1 MHLGVFP
8 SCESKLDEKSYG
20 DQWTNLE
27 TSDLQRLSMAFATLP
42 DQSFRWLLEIG
53 VTINYQISPTQHQV
67 AMSLCGPPSFLIC
80 PLFEIACAGE
90 ALSQPPIYLQSPLRA
105 NTNVK
110 YENPQWLKFAGDSN
124 SSIFYVGETLHF
136 RKLLNAPGKYL
147 RP

>member
-1 MHLGVFP
+1 
-8 SCESKLDEKSYG
+8 
-20 DQWTNLE
+20 
-27 TSDLQRLSMAFATLP
+27 MAFTTLP
-42 DQSFRWLLEIG
+42 EQSLQWLLEMG
-53 VTINYQISPTQHQV
+53 VTIHYQISLNQHQV

-105 NTNVK
+105 NTDMK
-110 YENPQWLKFAGDSN
+110 YENPQWLGFAGDSN
-124 SSIFYVGETLHF
+124 SSTFHVGETKYF